1 MEQTQ
6 TVKSQPAKEKL
17 AYEAPKAEFVPLQV
31 EERLLGCGKVSGSH
45 PTCNTTPSS

>member
-6 TVKSQPAKEKL
+6 TVKSQPATEKL

-31 EERLLGCGKVSGSH
+31 EERLLGCGKTGACAIGPLNS
-45 PTCNTTPSS
+45 